1 MAAAQ
6 ALPVY
11 IVVGPKGTGK
21 SYLCGLLA
29 GNPGAF
35 PRGDAG
41 THVTTAQRM
50 ANCDRGIVVDTT
62 GLDLEGSNRPNFNV
76 CRGHRT
82 YVILLVNDE
91 RITTAVTQLLRS
103 CGLARIATP
112 AQVNVFN
119 GYRWDRTGLEVQVR
133 DRGQLLD
140 LVNGGQLQSFLMP
153 ATQPVL
159 PPAAGGQAP
168 QARANAAPPPPR
180 LDPMSG
186 QLVRRVIRDAAQ
198 RSFREELASLTAQ
211 ELEMYRRPG
220 DSTLRLS
227 ALMLNMNNQDIV
239 EQQLTNE
246 HMAHVLATIVQSAVL
261 RVQLE
266 RLFPGQ
272 GAELGVE
279 RRGDVFEATCF
290 RMRYGGGAT
299 LESRRAFSCIVDLLL
314 EPA

>member
-29 GNPGAF
+29 EDRDAF
-35 PRGDAG
+35 PSGDAD

-50 ANCDRGIVVDTT
+50 AHCRRGIVVDTT

-82 YVILLVNDE
+82 YVILLVNDD
-91 RITTAVTQLLRS
+91 RIKKSVTQLLSS
-103 CGLARIATP
+103 CGLERIATP

-119 GYRWDRTGLEVQVR
+119 GHRWNGTGLPVR
-133 DRGQLLD
+133 DRDQLLD
-140 LVNGGQLQSFLMP
+140 LVDRGQLQSFFMP

-159 PPAAGGQAP
+159 PPGRAGGQAH

-180 LDPMSG
+180 IDPISEVPVRQVAPDTARQVFLN
-186 QLVRRVIRDAAQ
+186 QLR
-198 RSFREELASLTAQ
+198 SLTTQ
-211 ELEMYRRPG
+211 ELERYRRPG
-220 DSTLRLS
+220 DTALRLS

-246 HMAHVLATIVQSAVL
+246 HMAHVLATIVEPAVL
-261 RVQLE
+261 LAQLE

-272 GAELGVE
+272 GADLGVE

-290 RMRYGGGAT
+290 RMRARGIAT
-299 LESRRAFSCIVDLLL
+299 PLSRGAFSRIVELLL